1 MRQLTP
7 AVATLADTLCTL
19 GADDPEAIAVAIHNG
34 ECLRCLT
41 GDDAFPCAGLPTIEQ
56 QVLAKAFVLGL
67 ALLAIQ
73 SAHHVN

>member
-7 AVATLADTLCTL
+7 AVATLADTMCAM
-19 GADDPEAIAVAIHNG
+19 GCDDPAAVARALHDG

-41 GDDAFPCAGLPTIEQ
+41 GDDDFPCDGVPTLEQ
-56 QVLAKAFVLGL
+56 SILARAFCTSL

-73 SAHHVN
+73 GA